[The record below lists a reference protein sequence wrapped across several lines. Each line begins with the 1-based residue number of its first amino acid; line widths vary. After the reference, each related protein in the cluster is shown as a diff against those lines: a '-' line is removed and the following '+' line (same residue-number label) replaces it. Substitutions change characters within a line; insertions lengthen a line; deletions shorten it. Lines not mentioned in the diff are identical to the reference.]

1 MLREQLSKDRPPGR
15 PEAAGRVRPLP
26 AVALSP
32 EEGRCAGPAAGGGT
46 R

>member
-1 MLREQLSKDRPPGR
+1 MIREHLSNDRPPGR
-15 PEAAGRVRPLP
+15 PEVAGRVSPLP

-32 EEGRCAGPAAGGGT
+32 EKGRCAGPAAGGGT